1 MIVIAHRLST
11 ITKQT
16 RSLSWIKEMSLR
28 KEPMRSF
35 LKQAIYTRNCGKP
48 ICRAKIPQRRWR
60 DDKVVSKTSVVLG
73 LTEKRLI
80 RSFLAYLVSSFF
92 EMIPIMAIL
101 TVLTGILKQLSGD
114 VMPESTIW
122 ISLGIMIVSIVGRI
136 VFVNLSA
143 NARTLGSFAFGSEK
157 RMEIGERLKGRL
169 WAISMK
175 TGSGISLRR

>member
-1 MIVIAHRLST
+1 MESPYAGQRYRRGGGVMIRL
-11 ITKQT
+11 
-16 RSLSWIKEMSLR
+16 
-28 KEPMRSF
+28 F
-35 LKQAIYTRNCGKP
+35 
-48 ICRAKIPQRRWR
+48 QRLLLF
-60 DDKVVSKTSVVLG
+60 SG
-73 LTEKRLI
+73 LQKKRLI

-114 VMPESTIW
+114 AMPESTIW

-157 RMEIGERLKGRL
+157 RMEIGERLKGLL

-175 TGSGISLRR
+175 TGSVISLRR

>member
-1 MIVIAHRLST
+1 MIRL
-11 ITKQT
+11 
-16 RSLSWIKEMSLR
+16 
-28 KEPMRSF
+28 F
-35 LKQAIYTRNCGKP
+35 
-48 ICRAKIPQRRWR
+48 QRLLLF
-60 DDKVVSKTSVVLG
+60 SG
-73 LTEKRLI
+73 LQKKRLI

-157 RMEIGERLKGRL
+157 RMEIGERLKLSEKTVATYKYRL
-169 WAISMK
+169 FEKLAIDNVVTLAHLATAHGLMEKSK
-175 TGSGISLRR
+175 DAALR